1 MDAPEK
7 NDPLLEELDEARQR
21 IFAKCDHDP
30 AKVIAWYMEYQ
41 KQYAD
46 RLISRHQPS
55 PRGKSAA

>member
-1 MDAPEK
+1 MDAPEQ
-7 NDPLLEELDEARQR
+7 NNPLLEELDEARQC

-46 RLISRHQPS
+46 RLISRHQQS
-55 PRGKSAA
+55 PRDKSAA

>member
-1 MDAPEK
+1 MDVPEQ

-30 AKVIAWYMEYQ
+30 EKVIAWYMEYQ

-46 RLISRHQPS
+46 RLISRHQQS
-55 PRGKSAA
+55 PRDKSAA

>member
-1 MDAPEK
+1 MDAPVQ

-30 AKVIAWYMEYQ
+30 AKVIEWYMEYQ

-46 RLISRHQPS
+46 RLISRHQQS
-55 PRGKSAA
+55 PRDKSAA

>member
-1 MDAPEK
+1 MNAPTHA
-7 NDPLLEELDEARQR
+7 DPLLEELDDARQR

-46 RLISRHQPS
+46 RLISRHQQS
-55 PRGKSAA
+55 PRDKSAA